1 MSRWKK
7 TPPVS
12 AGANRTAG
20 TSARRR
26 AATWTDRRPV
36 MRGSHRHRGAEERD
50 PHLHVRAATRRA
62 AHGDVASM
70 LADDLVDDG
79 QAEAGS
85 HRRARLE
92 GIEHTALLLGA
103 DPSPLVSAGEHQHV
117 PAHED
122 ADLQHAAARHGLE

>member
-26 AATWTDRRPV
+26 AAAWSDRRPV
-36 MRGSHRHRGAEERD
+36 MRGSRRHRGVEERD
-50 PHLHVRAATRRA
+50 PHLHVRAPTRRA

-79 QAEAGS
+79 EAEAGS

-92 GIEHTALLLGA
+92 GLEHTALLLGA
-103 DPSPLVSAGEHQHV
+103 DPSPLVSARGHQHV
-117 PAHED
+117 PP
-122 ADLQHAAARHGLE
+122 HAEAGIQETS